1 MPYFV
6 FRVRPFA
13 QLEKLADYASFTDA
27 SVHAKALRQSAT
39 PTDGQI
45 RIMFAASEQAAEDL
59 LCQVRDAVP
68 GAGDD

>member
-13 QLEKLADYASFTDA
+13 QLEKLAEFASFRDA
-27 SVHAKALRQSAT
+27 SQHAKAVRQSAT
-39 PTDGQI
+39 PADGQI
-45 RIMFAASEQAAEDL
+45 RVMFAEQQQAAEDL
-59 LCQVRDAVP
+59 LCQVRDAAP

>member
-13 QLEKLADYASFTDA
+13 QLEKLAEFASFRDA
-27 SVHAKALRQSAT
+27 SVHAKALRQSTA
-39 PTDGQI
+39 PADGQI
-45 RIMFAASEQAAEDL
+45 RVMFAEQQQAAEDL
-59 LCQVRDAVP
+59 LCQVRDATP

>member
-13 QLEKLADYASFTDA
+13 QLEKLAEFGSFADA
-27 SVHAKALRQSAT
+27 SAHAKALRQAAT
-39 PTDGQI
+39 PADGQI

-59 LCQVRDAVP
+59 LCQARDAAP

>member
-13 QLEKLADYASFTDA
+13 QLEKLADYASFTEA
-27 SVHAKALRQSAT
+27 SAHAKTLRQSAT
-39 PTDGQI
+39 PADGQI

-59 LCQVRDAVP
+59 LCQVRDAAP

>member
-13 QLEKLADYASFTDA
+13 QMDKLAEFTSFTEA
-27 SVHAKALRQSAT
+27 SSHAKKARQSAT
-39 PTDGQI
+39 PADGQI
-45 RIMFAASEQAAEDL
+45 RIMFAESEQAAEDL